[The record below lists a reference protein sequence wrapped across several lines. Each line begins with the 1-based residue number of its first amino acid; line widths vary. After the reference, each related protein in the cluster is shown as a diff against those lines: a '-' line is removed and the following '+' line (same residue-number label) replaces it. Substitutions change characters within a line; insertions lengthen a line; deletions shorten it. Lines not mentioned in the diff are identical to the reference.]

1 MRITAAA
8 SVLILAALSVTA
20 IPIEL
25 HQHHRR
31 GLGDVVNGVKET
43 GAKLWEKLQTII
55 HRPPKTPTNLPKPV
69 EALHA
74 PEQAIVPVR
83 APGQPIAPN
92 VASDVAAPKVASNVA
107 APKVASNVAAPVGD
121 AASVA
126 NKAPT
131 KVGFLQKLTSPF
143 KSQWWRASPALLLGV
158 PLRVPSL
165 AMKWRRPLPVPTR
178 MRAEIPTRMR
188 VEIPTWM
195 RAEIPPRAMG
205 PQIPLT
211 VVLER
216 R

>member
-143 KSQWWRASPALLLGV
+143 KKPVVAGLTGVVAGGTVAGAIAGHEVEKATTSTNPDASGDSNPDASGDSNLDASGD
-158 PLRVPSL
+158 PPQGDGTTD
-165 AMKWRRPLPVPTR
+165 PTNG
-178 MRAEIPTRMR
+178 
-188 VEIPTWM
+188 
-195 RAEIPPRAMG
+195 G
-205 PQIPLT
+205 P
-211 VVLER
+211 
-216 R
+216 